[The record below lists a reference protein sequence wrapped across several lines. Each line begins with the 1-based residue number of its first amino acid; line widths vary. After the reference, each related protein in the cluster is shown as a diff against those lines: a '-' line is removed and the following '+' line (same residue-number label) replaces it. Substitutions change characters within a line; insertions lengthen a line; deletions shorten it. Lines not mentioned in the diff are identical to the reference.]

1 MARVCCGCWQK
12 IWTEIVAMIMSALI
26 LISVGCFLMLDWS
39 LKERAHCRSFPVV
52 LQAQLFEG
60 TGDSSTDFADLEPM
74 RTKELSVLPAVFL
87 NYRCNRRNLWIYRE
101 EIRR

>member
-1 MARVCCGCWQK
+1 
-12 IWTEIVAMIMSALI
+12 
-26 LISVGCFLMLDWS
+26 MLDWS

-101 EIRR
+101 EIRRRLDSQKRTVPLGPSLCHRREER